1 MKFLFG
7 LLVVVA
13 VAYVAYTGILAVG
26 TYFEVSQIVDDAV
39 LDLKPGMID
48 AARQARGGSRGDP
61 ALKLREAV
69 LAKTTKASLPITE
82 DDVVVTETPDQK
94 LQVKVTW
101 SQPVNLYQ
109 DKIAF
114 ALPLSVTR
122 SFGAERFG
130 GP

>member
-7 LLVVVA
+7 LIVIVA
-13 VAYVAYTGILAVG
+13 LAYAAYTGILAAG
-26 TYFEVSQIVDDAV
+26 TYFEVSQIIDDAV

-48 AARQARGGSRGDP
+48 ASRQALGGSRGDP

-82 DDVVVTETPDQK
+82 DDVVVTEADQK
-94 LQVKVTW
+94 LQVRVTW

-122 SFGAERFG
+122 SFGSERFG
-130 GP
+130 P

>member
-1 MKFLFG
+1 VRFLFG
-7 LLVVVA
+7 LLVIVA
-13 VAYVAYTGILAVG
+13 VVYAAYTGILAAG
-26 TYFEVSQIVDDAV
+26 TYFEVSQIIDDAV

-48 AARQARGGSRGDP
+48 ANRQAMGSRGDP

-82 DDVVVTETPDQK
+82 DDVVVTETSDQR

-101 SQPVNLYQ
+101 AQPVNLYQ

-122 SFGAERFG
+122 SFGPERFG
-130 GP
+130 P

>member
-7 LLVVVA
+7 LLVLVGLCYA
-13 VAYVAYTGILAVG
+13 AYTGILAAG
-26 TYFEVSQIVDDAV
+26 TYFEVSQIIDDAV

-48 AARQARGGSRGDP
+48 TARQALSGSRGDP
-61 ALKLREAV
+61 AQKLREAV

-82 DDVVVTETPDQK
+82 DNVVVTETPDQK
-94 LQVKVTW
+94 LQVSVKW
-101 SQPVNLYQ
+101 SQPVNIYQ
-109 DKIAF
+109 DRIVF

-130 GP
+130 R

>member
-1 MKFLFG
+1 VKFLFG

-13 VAYVAYTGILAVG
+13 LAYAAYTGILAVG
-26 TYFEVSQIVDDAV
+26 TYFEVSQIIDDAV

-48 AARQARGGSRGDP
+48 AARQALGGARGDP

-82 DDVVVTETPDQK
+82 DDVVVTEIDQK
-94 LQVKVTW
+94 LQVKVQW

-109 DKIAF
+109 DKVAF

-122 SFGAERFG
+122 SFGPERFG
-130 GP
+130 R

>member
-7 LLVVVA
+7 LIVIVA
-13 VAYVAYTGILAVG
+13 LAYAAYTGILAAG
-26 TYFEVSQIVDDAV
+26 TYFEVSQIIDDAV

-48 AARQARGGSRGDP
+48 ASRQALGGSRGDP

-69 LAKTTKASLPITE
+69 LAKTTKASLPISE
-82 DDVVVTETPDQK
+82 DDVVVTEADQK
-94 LQVKVTW
+94 LQIKVTW
-101 SQPVNLYQ
+101 SQPVNFYQ

-130 GP
+130 P